1 MALIDWVA
9 WMNLTNREADI
20 IFAIMRELSGEFSH
34 DEVRTRV
41 GKQLLDLLDAD
52 YFASY
57 VWNDAQG
64 KFVSGVQLNM
74 SDSNLAQYDEYYQF
88 HDPITHKL
96 QRRHK
101 ATPVSEIMAHEKLK
115 DTDSP
120 YALITI
126 EIQDNR
132 KDFFIFLS
140 DYSYTSI
147 LQNETAEDSSPQIAE
162 AEETYSELVI
172 LADEIT
178 TVWSMAKSLNYDDLS
193 IYQVMWSIFENN
205 RDAFIDDNINLIRN
219 DMDILVP
226 ELQSIREI
234 DKSYA
239 KFSIR
244 EMIDTNT
251 FETQQMLTLVA
262 PEPEAII
269 QEEIEVIQEEKIG
282 NFDIQNQERTTLDP
296 QAIIES
302 QTRII
307 EIERNEETEILNEEI
322 NSGVNILQLL
332 IVSLVSLAVGFL
344 IAIFLIR
351 RNLVNAK
358 SESKTDDALSSMPKG
373 LSIKNDPF
381 IQQFDLAITLYEMK
395 DYEKAKTLLDEIID
409 KAKNQKLIQQAVDL
423 RSKI

>member
-1 MALIDWVA
+1 MKIKKISFFLFF
-9 WMNLTNREADI
+9 I
-20 IFAIMRELSGEFSH
+20 IFSSLLS
-34 DEVRTRV
+34 
-41 GKQLLDLLDAD
+41 
-52 YFASY
+52 
-57 VWNDAQG
+57 
-64 KFVSGVQLNM
+64 
-74 SDSNLAQYDEYYQF
+74 
-88 HDPITHKL
+88 
-96 QRRHK
+96 
-101 ATPVSEIMAHEKLK
+101 SEISFLSSKTFQDENAIQIIISINSTEEIDKSDISIFEYQTSSSIKDSLFNLSLSRVNISEYNLSFEKLK

-120 YALITI
+120 YVLFTI
-126 EIQDNR
+126 EIKDNR

-140 DYSYTSI
+140 DDSYTSI
-147 LQNETAEDSSPQIAE
+147 LQNETVEVSSPQII
-162 AEETYSELVI
+162 EEEKPSNEIVI

-178 TVWSMAKSLNYDDLS
+178 TVWSMAESLNYDDLS

-205 RDAFIDDNINLIRN
+205 RGAFIDDNINLIRN
-219 DMDILVP
+219 DMDILIP

-269 QEEIEVIQEEKIG
+269 EQEIEVTQEEKTQ
-282 NFDIQNQERTTLDP
+282 NFDIQNQEQITLDP

-307 EIERNEETEILNEEI
+307 EIERNEEIEISNGEI

-344 IAIFLIR
+344 IAIFLIK
-351 RNLVNAK
+351 RNLVTAK
-358 SESKTDDALSSMPKG
+358 NESKPDDALSSMPKG

-395 DYEKAKTLLDEIID
+395 DYEKAKILLDEIID

>member
-1 MALIDWVA
+1 MKIKKISFFLFF
-9 WMNLTNREADI
+9 I
-20 IFAIMRELSGEFSH
+20 IFSSLLS
-34 DEVRTRV
+34 
-41 GKQLLDLLDAD
+41 
-52 YFASY
+52 
-57 VWNDAQG
+57 
-64 KFVSGVQLNM
+64 
-74 SDSNLAQYDEYYQF
+74 
-88 HDPITHKL
+88 
-96 QRRHK
+96 
-101 ATPVSEIMAHEKLK
+101 SEITYLSSKTFQDENVIQIIISINSTEEIDKSDISIFEYQTSSSIKDSLFNLSLSKENISEYNLSFEKLK

-120 YALITI
+120 YALFTI

-140 DYSYTSI
+140 DDSYTSI
-147 LQNETAEDSSPQIAE
+147 LQNETAEDSSPQITE
-162 AEETYSELVI
+162 AEETYSDLVI

-269 QEEIEVIQEEKIG
+269 QEEIEVIQEEKIE
-282 NFDIQNQERTTLDP
+282 NFDIQNQERTTPDP

-395 DYEKAKTLLDEIID
+395 DYEKAKILLDEIID

>member
-1 MALIDWVA
+1 MKIKKISFFLFF
-9 WMNLTNREADI
+9 I
-20 IFAIMRELSGEFSH
+20 IFSSLLS
-34 DEVRTRV
+34 
-41 GKQLLDLLDAD
+41 
-52 YFASY
+52 
-57 VWNDAQG
+57 
-64 KFVSGVQLNM
+64 
-74 SDSNLAQYDEYYQF
+74 
-88 HDPITHKL
+88 
-96 QRRHK
+96 
-101 ATPVSEIMAHEKLK
+101 SEITYLSSKTFQDENAIQIIISINSTEEIDKSDISIFEYQTSSSIKDSLFNLSLSRVNISEYNLSFEKLK
-115 DTDSP
+115 DTDTP
-120 YALITI
+120 YALFTI
-126 EIQDNR
+126 EIKDNR

-140 DYSYTSI
+140 DDSYTSI
-147 LQNETAEDSSPQIAE
+147 LQNETVEVSSPQII
-162 AEETYSELVI
+162 EEEKPSNEIVI
-172 LADEIT
+172 LADEIS
-178 TVWSMAKSLNYDDLS
+178 TVWSMAESLNYDDLS

-205 RDAFIDDNINLIRN
+205 RGAFIDDNINLIRN
-219 DMDILVP
+219 DMDILIP

-269 QEEIEVIQEEKIG
+269 EQEIEVTQEEKTQ
-282 NFDIQNQERTTLDP
+282 NFDIQNQEQTTLDP

-307 EIERNEETEILNEEI
+307 EIERNEEIEISNGEI

-332 IVSLVSLAVGFL
+332 IVSLVSLAAGFL
-344 IAIFLIR
+344 IAIFLIK
-351 RNLVNAK
+351 RNLVTAK
-358 SESKTDDALSSMPKG
+358 NESKPDDALSSMPKG

-395 DYEKAKTLLDEIID
+395 DYEKAKILLDEIID

>member
-1 MALIDWVA
+1 MKIKKISFFLFF
-9 WMNLTNREADI
+9 I
-20 IFAIMRELSGEFSH
+20 IFSSLLS
-34 DEVRTRV
+34 
-41 GKQLLDLLDAD
+41 
-52 YFASY
+52 
-57 VWNDAQG
+57 
-64 KFVSGVQLNM
+64 
-74 SDSNLAQYDEYYQF
+74 
-88 HDPITHKL
+88 
-96 QRRHK
+96 
-101 ATPVSEIMAHEKLK
+101 SEITYLSSKTFQDENAIQIIISINSTKEIDKSDISIFEYQTSSSIKDSLFNLSLSRVNISEYNLSFEKLK
-115 DTDSP
+115 DTDTP
-120 YALITI
+120 YALFTI
-126 EIQDNR
+126 EIKDNR

-140 DYSYTSI
+140 DDSYTSI
-147 LQNETAEDSSPQIAE
+147 LQNETVEVSSPQII
-162 AEETYSELVI
+162 EEEKPSNEIVI
-172 LADEIT
+172 LADEIS
-178 TVWSMAKSLNYDDLS
+178 TVWSMAESLNYDDLS

-205 RDAFIDDNINLIRN
+205 RGAFIDDNINLIRN
-219 DMDILVP
+219 DMDILIP

-269 QEEIEVIQEEKIG
+269 EQEIEVTQEEKTQ
-282 NFDIQNQERTTLDP
+282 NFDIQNQEQTTLDP

-307 EIERNEETEILNEEI
+307 EIERNEEIEISNGEI

-344 IAIFLIR
+344 IAIFLIK
-351 RNLVNAK
+351 RNLVTAK
-358 SESKTDDALSSMPKG
+358 NESKPDDALSSMPKG

-395 DYEKAKTLLDEIID
+395 DYEKAKILLDEIID

>member
-1 MALIDWVA
+1 MKIKKISFFLFFI
-9 WMNLTNREADI
+9 TFSSI
-20 IFAIMRELSGEFSH
+20 LS
-34 DEVRTRV
+34 
-41 GKQLLDLLDAD
+41 
-52 YFASY
+52 
-57 VWNDAQG
+57 
-64 KFVSGVQLNM
+64 
-74 SDSNLAQYDEYYQF
+74 
-88 HDPITHKL
+88 
-96 QRRHK
+96 
-101 ATPVSEIMAHEKLK
+101 SEITYISSKTFQDENAVQIVISINSSEEIDKSDISIFEYQTSSSIKDSLFNLSLSKENISEYNLSFEKLK

-120 YALITI
+120 YALFTI

-140 DYSYTSI
+140 DDSYTSI
-147 LQNETAEDSSPQIAE
+147 LQNETAEDSSPQITE

-262 PEPEAII
+262 PESEAIVE
-269 QEEIEVIQEEKIG
+269 EEIEVIEEEKIQ
-282 NFDIQNQERTTLDP
+282 NFDIQNQEQTTLDP

>member
-1 MALIDWVA
+1 MKIKKISFFLFF
-9 WMNLTNREADI
+9 I
-20 IFAIMRELSGEFSH
+20 IFSSLLS
-34 DEVRTRV
+34 
-41 GKQLLDLLDAD
+41 
-52 YFASY
+52 
-57 VWNDAQG
+57 
-64 KFVSGVQLNM
+64 
-74 SDSNLAQYDEYYQF
+74 
-88 HDPITHKL
+88 
-96 QRRHK
+96 
-101 ATPVSEIMAHEKLK
+101 SEITYLSSKTFQDENAIQIIISINSTEEIDKSDISIFEYQTSSSIKDSLFNLSLSRVNISEYNLSFEKLK
-115 DTDSP
+115 DTDTP
-120 YALITI
+120 YALFTI
-126 EIQDNR
+126 EIKDNR

-140 DYSYTSI
+140 DDSYTSI
-147 LQNETAEDSSPQIAE
+147 LQNETVEVSSPQII
-162 AEETYSELVI
+162 EEEKPSNEIVI

-178 TVWSMAKSLNYDDLS
+178 TVWSMAESLNYDDLS

-205 RDAFIDDNINLIRN
+205 RGAFIDDNINLIRN
-219 DMDILVP
+219 DMDILIP

-269 QEEIEVIQEEKIG
+269 EQEIEVTQEEKTQ
-282 NFDIQNQERTTLDP
+282 NFDTQNQEQTTLDP

-307 EIERNEETEILNEEI
+307 EIERNEEIEISNGEI

-344 IAIFLIR
+344 IAIFLIK
-351 RNLVNAK
+351 RNLVTAK
-358 SESKTDDALSSMPKG
+358 NESRPDDALSSMPKG

-395 DYEKAKTLLDEIID
+395 DYEKAKILLDEIID

>member
-1 MALIDWVA
+1 MKIKKISFFLFF
-9 WMNLTNREADI
+9 I
-20 IFAIMRELSGEFSH
+20 IFSSLLS
-34 DEVRTRV
+34 
-41 GKQLLDLLDAD
+41 
-52 YFASY
+52 
-57 VWNDAQG
+57 
-64 KFVSGVQLNM
+64 
-74 SDSNLAQYDEYYQF
+74 
-88 HDPITHKL
+88 
-96 QRRHK
+96 
-101 ATPVSEIMAHEKLK
+101 SEITYLSSKTFQDENAIQIIISINSTEEIDKSDISIFEYQTSSSIKNSLFNLSLSRENINEYNLSFEKLK

-120 YALITI
+120 YALFTI
-126 EIQDNR
+126 EIKDNR

-140 DYSYTSI
+140 DDSYTSI
-147 LQNETAEDSSPQIAE
+147 LQNETVEVSSPQII
-162 AEETYSELVI
+162 EEEKPSNEIVI
-172 LADEIT
+172 LADEIS
-178 TVWSMAKSLNYDDLS
+178 TVWSMAESLNYDDLS

-205 RDAFIDDNINLIRN
+205 RGAFIDDNINLIRN
-219 DMDILVP
+219 DMDILIP

-269 QEEIEVIQEEKIG
+269 EQEIEVTQEEKTQ
-282 NFDIQNQERTTLDP
+282 NFDTQNQEQTTLDP

-307 EIERNEETEILNEEI
+307 EIERNEEIEISNGEI

-344 IAIFLIR
+344 IAIFLIK
-351 RNLVNAK
+351 RNLVTAK
-358 SESKTDDALSSMPKG
+358 NESKPDDALSSMPKG

-395 DYEKAKTLLDEIID
+395 DYEKAKILLDEIID

>member
-1 MALIDWVA
+1 MKVKKISFFLFF
-9 WMNLTNREADI
+9 I
-20 IFAIMRELSGEFSH
+20 IFSSLLS
-34 DEVRTRV
+34 
-41 GKQLLDLLDAD
+41 
-52 YFASY
+52 
-57 VWNDAQG
+57 
-64 KFVSGVQLNM
+64 
-74 SDSNLAQYDEYYQF
+74 
-88 HDPITHKL
+88 
-96 QRRHK
+96 
-101 ATPVSEIMAHEKLK
+101 SEITYLSSKTFQDENAIQIIISINSTEEIDKSDISIFEYQTSSSIKDSLFNLNLSRVNISEYNLSFEKLK
-115 DTDSP
+115 DTDTP
-120 YALITI
+120 YALFTI
-126 EIQDNR
+126 EIKDNR

-140 DYSYTSI
+140 DDSYTSI
-147 LQNETAEDSSPQIAE
+147 LQNETVEVSSPQII
-162 AEETYSELVI
+162 EEEKPSNEIVI

-178 TVWSMAKSLNYDDLS
+178 TVWSMAESLNYDDLS

-205 RDAFIDDNINLIRN
+205 RGAFIDDNINLIRN
-219 DMDILVP
+219 DMDILIP

-269 QEEIEVIQEEKIG
+269 EQEIEVTQEEKTQ
-282 NFDIQNQERTTLDP
+282 NFDIQNQEQTTLDP

-307 EIERNEETEILNEEI
+307 EIERNEEIEISNGEI

-332 IVSLVSLAVGFL
+332 IVSLASLAVGFL
-344 IAIFLIR
+344 IAIFLIK
-351 RNLVNAK
+351 RNLVTAK
-358 SESKTDDALSSMPKG
+358 NESKPDDALSSMPKG

-395 DYEKAKTLLDEIID
+395 DYEKAKILLDEIID

>member
-1 MALIDWVA
+1 MKIKKISSFLF
-9 WMNLTNREADI
+9 LI
-20 IFAIMRELSGEFSH
+20 IFSSLLS
-34 DEVRTRV
+34 
-41 GKQLLDLLDAD
+41 
-52 YFASY
+52 
-57 VWNDAQG
+57 
-64 KFVSGVQLNM
+64 
-74 SDSNLAQYDEYYQF
+74 
-88 HDPITHKL
+88 
-96 QRRHK
+96 
-101 ATPVSEIMAHEKLK
+101 SEITYISSKTFQDENTVQIVISINSTEEIDKSDISIFEYQTSSSIKDSLFNLSLSKENISEYNLSFEKLK
-115 DTDSP
+115 DTESP
-120 YALITI
+120 YALFTI
-126 EIQDNR
+126 EIKDNR

-140 DYSYTSI
+140 DDSYTSI
-147 LQNETAEDSSPQIAE
+147 LQNKTTEVLSPQIIE
-162 AEETYSELVI
+162 EEETYSELVI

-178 TVWSMAKSLNYDDLS
+178 TVWSMAESLNYDDLS
-193 IYQVMWSIFENN
+193 IYQVMWGIFENN

-234 DKSYA
+234 DKSFA

-262 PEPEAII
+262 PEPEAIVE
-269 QEEIEVIQEEKIG
+269 EEIEEIQEEKIQ
-282 NFDIQNQERTTLDP
+282 NFDIQNQEQTSLDP

-332 IVSLVSLAVGFL
+332 IVSLVSLAAGFL

-351 RNLVNAK
+351 KNSVTPK
-358 SESKTDDALSSMPKG
+358 SESQTEDALLSMPKG

-395 DYEKAKTLLDEIID
+395 DYEKAKILLDEIID

>member
-1 MALIDWVA
+1 MKIKKISFFLFF
-9 WMNLTNREADI
+9 I
-20 IFAIMRELSGEFSH
+20 IFSSLLS
-34 DEVRTRV
+34 
-41 GKQLLDLLDAD
+41 
-52 YFASY
+52 
-57 VWNDAQG
+57 
-64 KFVSGVQLNM
+64 
-74 SDSNLAQYDEYYQF
+74 
-88 HDPITHKL
+88 
-96 QRRHK
+96 
-101 ATPVSEIMAHEKLK
+101 SEITYLSSKTFQDENAIKIIISINSKEEIDKSDISIFEYQTSSSIKGSLFNLSLSRVNISEYNLSFEKLK
-115 DTDSP
+115 DTDTP
-120 YALITI
+120 YALFTI
-126 EIQDNR
+126 EIKDNR

-140 DYSYTSI
+140 DDSYTSI
-147 LQNETAEDSSPQIAE
+147 LQNETVEVSSPQII
-162 AEETYSELVI
+162 EEEKPSKEIVI

-178 TVWSMAKSLNYDDLS
+178 TVWSMAESLNYDDLS

-205 RDAFIDDNINLIRN
+205 RGAFIDDNINLIRN
-219 DMDILVP
+219 DMDILIP

-262 PEPEAII
+262 PEPEVII
-269 QEEIEVIQEEKIG
+269 EQEIEVTQEEKTQ
-282 NFDIQNQERTTLDP
+282 NFDIQNQEQTTLDP

-307 EIERNEETEILNEEI
+307 EIERNEEIEISNGEI

-344 IAIFLIR
+344 IAIFLIK
-351 RNLVNAK
+351 RNLVTAK
-358 SESKTDDALSSMPKG
+358 NESKPDDALSSMPKG

-395 DYEKAKTLLDEIID
+395 DYEKAKILLDEIID

>member
-1 MALIDWVA
+1 MKVKKISFFLFF
-9 WMNLTNREADI
+9 I
-20 IFAIMRELSGEFSH
+20 IFSSLLS
-34 DEVRTRV
+34 
-41 GKQLLDLLDAD
+41 
-52 YFASY
+52 
-57 VWNDAQG
+57 
-64 KFVSGVQLNM
+64 
-74 SDSNLAQYDEYYQF
+74 
-88 HDPITHKL
+88 
-96 QRRHK
+96 
-101 ATPVSEIMAHEKLK
+101 SEITYLSSKTFQDENAIQIIISINSTEEIDKSDISIFEYQTSSSIKGSLFNLSLSRVNISEYNLSFEKLK
-115 DTDSP
+115 DTDTP
-120 YALITI
+120 YALFTI
-126 EIQDNR
+126 EIKDNR

-140 DYSYTSI
+140 DDSYTSI
-147 LQNETAEDSSPQIAE
+147 LQNETVEVSSPQII
-162 AEETYSELVI
+162 EEEKPSNEIVI

-178 TVWSMAKSLNYDDLS
+178 TVWSMAESLNYDDLS

-205 RDAFIDDNINLIRN
+205 RGAFIDDNINLIRN
-219 DMDILVP
+219 DMDILIP

-239 KFSIR
+239 KFRIR

-269 QEEIEVIQEEKIG
+269 EQEIEVTQEEKTQ
-282 NFDIQNQERTTLDP
+282 NFDIQNQEQTTLDP

-307 EIERNEETEILNEEI
+307 EIERNEEIEISNGEI

-344 IAIFLIR
+344 IAIFLIK
-351 RNLVNAK
+351 RNLVTAK
-358 SESKTDDALSSMPKG
+358 NESKPDDALSSMPKG

>member
-1 MALIDWVA
+1 MKIKKISFFLFF
-9 WMNLTNREADI
+9 I
-20 IFAIMRELSGEFSH
+20 IFSSLLS
-34 DEVRTRV
+34 
-41 GKQLLDLLDAD
+41 
-52 YFASY
+52 
-57 VWNDAQG
+57 
-64 KFVSGVQLNM
+64 
-74 SDSNLAQYDEYYQF
+74 
-88 HDPITHKL
+88 
-96 QRRHK
+96 
-101 ATPVSEIMAHEKLK
+101 SEITYLSSKTFQDENAIKIIISINSTEEIDKSDISIFEYQTSSSIKDSLFNLSLSRVNISEYNLSFEKLK
-115 DTDSP
+115 DTDTP
-120 YALITI
+120 YALFTI
-126 EIQDNR
+126 EIKDNR

-140 DYSYTSI
+140 DDSYTSI
-147 LQNETAEDSSPQIAE
+147 LQNETVEVSSPQII
-162 AEETYSELVI
+162 EEEKPSNEIVI

-178 TVWSMAKSLNYDDLS
+178 TVWSMAESLNYDDLS

-205 RDAFIDDNINLIRN
+205 RGAFIDDNINLIRN
-219 DMDILVP
+219 DIDILIP

-269 QEEIEVIQEEKIG
+269 EQEIEVTQEEKTQ
-282 NFDIQNQERTTLDP
+282 NFDIQNQEQTTIDP

-307 EIERNEETEILNEEI
+307 EIERNEEIEISNGEI
-322 NSGVNILQLL
+322 NSGVNILQLF
-332 IVSLVSLAVGFL
+332 IVSLVSLAVGFV
-344 IAIFLIR
+344 IAIFLIK
-351 RNLVNAK
+351 RNLVTAK
-358 SESKTDDALSSMPKG
+358 NESKPDDALSSMPKG

-395 DYEKAKTLLDEIID
+395 DYEKAKILLDEIID

>member
-1 MALIDWVA
+1 MKIKKISFFLFF
-9 WMNLTNREADI
+9 I
-20 IFAIMRELSGEFSH
+20 IFSSLLS
-34 DEVRTRV
+34 
-41 GKQLLDLLDAD
+41 
-52 YFASY
+52 
-57 VWNDAQG
+57 
-64 KFVSGVQLNM
+64 
-74 SDSNLAQYDEYYQF
+74 
-88 HDPITHKL
+88 
-96 QRRHK
+96 
-101 ATPVSEIMAHEKLK
+101 SEISYLSSKTFQDENAIQIVISINSTEEIDKSDISIFEYQTSSSIKDSLFNLSLSRENISEYNLSFEKLK

-120 YALITI
+120 YALFTI
-126 EIQDNR
+126 EIKDSR

-140 DYSYTSI
+140 DDSYTSI
-147 LQNETAEDSSPQIAE
+147 LQNETAEVLSPQIIE
-162 AEETYSELVI
+162 EEETYSELVI

-178 TVWSMAKSLNYDDLS
+178 TVWSMAESLNYNDLS

-219 DMDILVP
+219 DIDILVP
-226 ELQSIREI
+226 EFQSIREI

-269 QEEIEVIQEEKIG
+269 EQEIEAIQEETIQ
-282 NFDIQNQERTTLDP
+282 NFDIQNQEQTTSDP
-296 QAIIES
+296 KAIIES

-307 EIERNEETEILNEEI
+307 EIERNDEIEISNEEI
-322 NSGVNILQLL
+322 NSGENILQLL
-332 IVSLVSLAVGFL
+332 IVSLVSLVVGFL
-344 IAIFLIR
+344 IAIFLIK
-351 RNLVNAK
+351 RNSITAK
-358 SESKTDDALSSMPKG
+358 NESKSDDALSSMPKG

>member
-1 MALIDWVA
+1 MKIKKISFFLFF
-9 WMNLTNREADI
+9 I
-20 IFAIMRELSGEFSH
+20 IFSSLLS
-34 DEVRTRV
+34 
-41 GKQLLDLLDAD
+41 
-52 YFASY
+52 
-57 VWNDAQG
+57 
-64 KFVSGVQLNM
+64 
-74 SDSNLAQYDEYYQF
+74 
-88 HDPITHKL
+88 
-96 QRRHK
+96 
-101 ATPVSEIMAHEKLK
+101 SEITYLSSKTFQDENAIQIVISINSKEEIDKSDISIFEYQTSSSIKGSLFNLSLSRVNISEYNLSFEKLK
-115 DTDSP
+115 DTDTP
-120 YALITI
+120 YALFTI
-126 EIQDNR
+126 EIKDNR

-140 DYSYTSI
+140 DDSYTSI
-147 LQNETAEDSSPQIAE
+147 LQNETVEVSSPQII
-162 AEETYSELVI
+162 EEEKPSNEIVI

-178 TVWSMAKSLNYDDLS
+178 TVWSMAESLNYDDLS

-205 RDAFIDDNINLIRN
+205 RGAFIDDNINLIRN
-219 DMDILVP
+219 DMDILIP

-269 QEEIEVIQEEKIG
+269 EQEIEVTQEEKTQ
-282 NFDIQNQERTTLDP
+282 NFDIQNQEQTTLDP

-307 EIERNEETEILNEEI
+307 EIERNEEIEISNGEI

-344 IAIFLIR
+344 IAIFLIK
-351 RNLVNAK
+351 RNLVTAK
-358 SESKTDDALSSMPKG
+358 NESKPDDALSSMPKG

-395 DYEKAKTLLDEIID
+395 DYEKAKILLDEIID

>member
-1 MALIDWVA
+1 MKIKKISFFLFF
-9 WMNLTNREADI
+9 I
-20 IFAIMRELSGEFSH
+20 IFSSLLS
-34 DEVRTRV
+34 
-41 GKQLLDLLDAD
+41 
-52 YFASY
+52 
-57 VWNDAQG
+57 
-64 KFVSGVQLNM
+64 
-74 SDSNLAQYDEYYQF
+74 
-88 HDPITHKL
+88 
-96 QRRHK
+96 
-101 ATPVSEIMAHEKLK
+101 SEITYLSSKTFQDENAIQIIISINSTEEIDKSDISIFEYQTSSSIKDSLFNLSLSRVNISEYNLSFEKLK
-115 DTDSP
+115 DTDTP
-120 YALITI
+120 YALFTI
-126 EIQDNR
+126 EIKDNR

-140 DYSYTSI
+140 DDSYTSI
-147 LQNETAEDSSPQIAE
+147 LQNETVEVSSPQII
-162 AEETYSELVI
+162 EEEKPSNEIVI

-178 TVWSMAKSLNYDDLS
+178 TVWSMAESLNYDDLS

-205 RDAFIDDNINLIRN
+205 RGAFIDDNINLIRN
-219 DMDILVP
+219 DMDILIP
-226 ELQSIREI
+226 KFQSIREI

-269 QEEIEVIQEEKIG
+269 EQEIEVTQEEKTQ
-282 NFDIQNQERTTLDP
+282 NFDTQNQEQTTLDP

-307 EIERNEETEILNEEI
+307 EIERNEEIEISNGEI

-344 IAIFLIR
+344 IAIFLIK
-351 RNLVNAK
+351 RNLVTAK
-358 SESKTDDALSSMPKG
+358 NESKPDDALSSMPKG

-395 DYEKAKTLLDEIID
+395 DYEKAKILLDEIID

>member
-1 MALIDWVA
+1 MKIKKISFFLFF
-9 WMNLTNREADI
+9 I
-20 IFAIMRELSGEFSH
+20 IFSSLLS
-34 DEVRTRV
+34 
-41 GKQLLDLLDAD
+41 
-52 YFASY
+52 
-57 VWNDAQG
+57 
-64 KFVSGVQLNM
+64 
-74 SDSNLAQYDEYYQF
+74 
-88 HDPITHKL
+88 
-96 QRRHK
+96 
-101 ATPVSEIMAHEKLK
+101 SEITYLSSKTFQDENAIQIVISINSTEEIDKSDISIFEYQTSSSIKDSLFNLSLSKENISEYNLSFEKLK
-115 DTDSP
+115 DTESP
-120 YALITI
+120 YALFTI
-126 EIQDNR
+126 EIKDNR

-140 DYSYTSI
+140 DDSYTSI
-147 LQNETAEDSSPQIAE
+147 LQNETAEDSSPQITE

-269 QEEIEVIQEEKIG
+269 QEEIEVIQEEKIE
-282 NFDIQNQERTTLDP
+282 NFDIQNQERTTPDP

-332 IVSLVSLAVGFL
+332 IVSLVSLAAGFL

-351 RNLVNAK
+351 KNSVTPK
-358 SESKTDDALSSMPKG
+358 SESQTEDALLSMPKG

>member
-1 MALIDWVA
+1 MKIKKISFFLFF
-9 WMNLTNREADI
+9 I
-20 IFAIMRELSGEFSH
+20 IFSSLLS
-34 DEVRTRV
+34 
-41 GKQLLDLLDAD
+41 
-52 YFASY
+52 
-57 VWNDAQG
+57 
-64 KFVSGVQLNM
+64 
-74 SDSNLAQYDEYYQF
+74 
-88 HDPITHKL
+88 
-96 QRRHK
+96 
-101 ATPVSEIMAHEKLK
+101 SEITYLSSKTFQDENAIQIIISINSTEEIDKSDISIFEYQTSSSIKDSLFNLNLRRVNISEYNLSFEKLK
-115 DTDSP
+115 DTDTP
-120 YALITI
+120 YALFTI
-126 EIQDNR
+126 EIKDNR

-140 DYSYTSI
+140 DDSYTSI
-147 LQNETAEDSSPQIAE
+147 LQNETVEVSGPQII
-162 AEETYSELVI
+162 EEENPSSELVV
-172 LADEIT
+172 LAEEIT
-178 TVWSMAKSLNYDDLS
+178 TVWSMAESLDYNDLS

-205 RDAFIDDNINLIRN
+205 RGAFIDDNINLIRN
-219 DMDILVP
+219 DMDILIP
-226 ELQSIREI
+226 ELQSIKEI

-269 QEEIEVIQEEKIG
+269 EQEIEVTQEEKTQ
-282 NFDIQNQERTTLDP
+282 NFDIQNQEQTTLDP

-307 EIERNEETEILNEEI
+307 EIERNEEIEISNGEI
-322 NSGVNILQLL
+322 NSGVNILQLF

-344 IAIFLIR
+344 IAIFLIK
-351 RNLVNAK
+351 RNLVTAK
-358 SESKTDDALSSMPKG
+358 NESKPDDALSSMPKG

-395 DYEKAKTLLDEIID
+395 DYEKAKILLDEIID

>member
-1 MALIDWVA
+1 MKIKKISFFLFFI
-9 WMNLTNREADI
+9 TFSSI
-20 IFAIMRELSGEFSH
+20 LS
-34 DEVRTRV
+34 
-41 GKQLLDLLDAD
+41 
-52 YFASY
+52 
-57 VWNDAQG
+57 
-64 KFVSGVQLNM
+64 
-74 SDSNLAQYDEYYQF
+74 
-88 HDPITHKL
+88 
-96 QRRHK
+96 
-101 ATPVSEIMAHEKLK
+101 SEITYISSKTFQDENAVQIVISINSSEEIDKSDISIFEYQTSSSIKDSLFNLSLSRVNISEYNLSFEKLK
-115 DTDSP
+115 DTDTP
-120 YALITI
+120 YALFTI
-126 EIQDNR
+126 EIKDNR

-140 DYSYTSI
+140 DDSYTSI
-147 LQNETAEDSSPQIAE
+147 LQNETVEVSSPQII
-162 AEETYSELVI
+162 EEEKPSNEIVI

-178 TVWSMAKSLNYDDLS
+178 TVWSMAESLNYDDLS

-205 RDAFIDDNINLIRN
+205 RGAFIDDNINLIRN
-219 DMDILVP
+219 DMDILIP

-269 QEEIEVIQEEKIG
+269 EQEIELTQEEKTQ
-282 NFDIQNQERTTLDP
+282 NFDIQNQEQTTLDP

-307 EIERNEETEILNEEI
+307 EIERNEEIEISNGEI

-344 IAIFLIR
+344 IAIFLIK
-351 RNLVNAK
+351 RNLVTAK
-358 SESKTDDALSSMPKG
+358 NESKPDDALSSMPKG

-395 DYEKAKTLLDEIID
+395 DYEKAKILLDEIID

>member
-1 MALIDWVA
+1 MISYFLFF
-9 WMNLTNREADI
+9 I
-20 IFAIMRELSGEFSH
+20 IFSSLLS
-34 DEVRTRV
+34 
-41 GKQLLDLLDAD
+41 
-52 YFASY
+52 
-57 VWNDAQG
+57 
-64 KFVSGVQLNM
+64 
-74 SDSNLAQYDEYYQF
+74 
-88 HDPITHKL
+88 
-96 QRRHK
+96 
-101 ATPVSEIMAHEKLK
+101 SEITYISSKTFQDENAVQIVISINSTEEIDKSDISIFEYQTSSSIKDSLFNLSLSKENISEYNLSFEKLK
-115 DTDSP
+115 DTESP
-120 YALITI
+120 YALFTI
-126 EIQDNR
+126 EIKNNR

-140 DYSYTSI
+140 DDSYTSF
-147 LQNETAEDSSPQIAE
+147 LQNETSEDPSPQIIE
-162 AEETYSELVI
+162 EEETYSELII

-178 TVWSMAKSLNYDDLS
+178 TVWSMAESLNYDDLS

-219 DMDILVP
+219 DMDILLP

-234 DKSYA
+234 DKSFA

-262 PEPEAII
+262 PEPEAIVE
-269 QEEIEVIQEEKIG
+269 EEIEEIQEEKIQ
-282 NFDIQNQERTTLDP
+282 NFDIQNQEQTSLDP

-332 IVSLVSLAVGFL
+332 IVSLVSLAAGFL

-351 RNLVNAK
+351 KNSVTAK
-358 SESKTDDALSSMPKG
+358 SESQTEDALLSMPKG

-409 KAKNQKLIQQAVDL
+409 KAKNQKLIQQAIDL

>member
-1 MALIDWVA
+1 MKIKKISFFLFF
-9 WMNLTNREADI
+9 I
-20 IFAIMRELSGEFSH
+20 IFSSLLS
-34 DEVRTRV
+34 
-41 GKQLLDLLDAD
+41 
-52 YFASY
+52 
-57 VWNDAQG
+57 
-64 KFVSGVQLNM
+64 
-74 SDSNLAQYDEYYQF
+74 
-88 HDPITHKL
+88 
-96 QRRHK
+96 
-101 ATPVSEIMAHEKLK
+101 SEITYLSSKTFQDENAIQIIISINSTEEIDKSDISIFEYQTSSSIKDSLFNLSLSRVNISEYNLSFEKLK
-115 DTDSP
+115 DTDTP
-120 YALITI
+120 YALFTI
-126 EIQDNR
+126 EIKDNR

-140 DYSYTSI
+140 DDSYTSI
-147 LQNETAEDSSPQIAE
+147 LQNETVEVSSPQII
-162 AEETYSELVI
+162 EEEKTSNEIVI

-178 TVWSMAKSLNYDDLS
+178 TVWSMAESLNYNDLS

-205 RDAFIDDNINLIRN
+205 RGAFIDDNINLIRN
-219 DMDILVP
+219 DMDILIP
-226 ELQSIREI
+226 EFQSIREI

-269 QEEIEVIQEEKIG
+269 EQEIEVTQEEKTQ
-282 NFDIQNQERTTLDP
+282 NFDIQNQEQITLDP

-307 EIERNEETEILNEEI
+307 EIERNEEIEISNGEI

-344 IAIFLIR
+344 IAIFLIK
-351 RNLVNAK
+351 RNLVTAK
-358 SESKTDDALSSMPKG
+358 NESKPDDALSSMPKG
-373 LSIKNDPF
+373 LSIKNDTF

-395 DYEKAKTLLDEIID
+395 DYEKAKILLDEIID

>member
-1 MALIDWVA
+1 MKIKKISFFLFF
-9 WMNLTNREADI
+9 I
-20 IFAIMRELSGEFSH
+20 IFSSLLS
-34 DEVRTRV
+34 
-41 GKQLLDLLDAD
+41 
-52 YFASY
+52 
-57 VWNDAQG
+57 
-64 KFVSGVQLNM
+64 
-74 SDSNLAQYDEYYQF
+74 
-88 HDPITHKL
+88 
-96 QRRHK
+96 
-101 ATPVSEIMAHEKLK
+101 SEITYLSSKTFKDENAIQIIISINSTEEINKSDISIFEYQTSSSIKDSLFNLSLSRVNISEYNLSFEKLK
-115 DTDSP
+115 DTDTP
-120 YALITI
+120 YALFTI
-126 EIQDNR
+126 EIKDNR

-140 DYSYTSI
+140 DDSYTSI
-147 LQNETAEDSSPQIAE
+147 LQNETVEVSSPQII
-162 AEETYSELVI
+162 EEEKPSNEIVI

-178 TVWSMAKSLNYDDLS
+178 TVWSMAESLNYDDLS

-205 RDAFIDDNINLIRN
+205 RGAFIDDNINLIRN
-219 DMDILVP
+219 DMDILIP

-269 QEEIEVIQEEKIG
+269 EQEIEVTQEEKTQ
-282 NFDIQNQERTTLDP
+282 NFDTQNQEQTTLDP

-307 EIERNEETEILNEEI
+307 EIERNEEIEISNGEI

-344 IAIFLIR
+344 IAIFLIK
-351 RNLVNAK
+351 RNLVTAK
-358 SESKTDDALSSMPKG
+358 NETKPDDALSSMPKG

-395 DYEKAKTLLDEIID
+395 DYEKAKILLDEIID

>member
-1 MALIDWVA
+1 MKIKKISFFLFF
-9 WMNLTNREADI
+9 I
-20 IFAIMRELSGEFSH
+20 IFSSLLS
-34 DEVRTRV
+34 
-41 GKQLLDLLDAD
+41 
-52 YFASY
+52 
-57 VWNDAQG
+57 
-64 KFVSGVQLNM
+64 
-74 SDSNLAQYDEYYQF
+74 
-88 HDPITHKL
+88 
-96 QRRHK
+96 
-101 ATPVSEIMAHEKLK
+101 SEITYLSSKTFQDENAIQIIISINSTEEIDKSDISIFEYQTSFSIKDSLFNLSLSRVNISEYNLSFEKLK
-115 DTDSP
+115 DTDTP
-120 YALITI
+120 YALFTI
-126 EIQDNR
+126 EIKDNR

-140 DYSYTSI
+140 DDSYTSI
-147 LQNETAEDSSPQIAE
+147 LQNETVEVSSPQII
-162 AEETYSELVI
+162 EEEKPSNEIVI

-178 TVWSMAKSLNYDDLS
+178 TVWSMAESLNYDDLI

-205 RDAFIDDNINLIRN
+205 RGAFIDDNINLIRN
-219 DMDILVP
+219 DMDILIP

-269 QEEIEVIQEEKIG
+269 EQEIEVTQEEKTQ
-282 NFDIQNQERTTLDP
+282 NFDIQNQEQTTLDP

-307 EIERNEETEILNEEI
+307 EIERNEEIEISNGEI

-344 IAIFLIR
+344 IAIFLIK
-351 RNLVNAK
+351 RNLVTAK
-358 SESKTDDALSSMPKG
+358 NESKPDDALSSMPKG

-395 DYEKAKTLLDEIID
+395 DYEKAKILLDEIID

>member
-1 MALIDWVA
+1 MKIKKISFFLFF
-9 WMNLTNREADI
+9 I
-20 IFAIMRELSGEFSH
+20 IFSSLLS
-34 DEVRTRV
+34 
-41 GKQLLDLLDAD
+41 
-52 YFASY
+52 
-57 VWNDAQG
+57 
-64 KFVSGVQLNM
+64 
-74 SDSNLAQYDEYYQF
+74 
-88 HDPITHKL
+88 
-96 QRRHK
+96 
-101 ATPVSEIMAHEKLK
+101 SEITYLSSKTFQDENAIQIIISINSTEEIDKSDISIFEYQTSSSIKDSLFNLSLSRVNISEYNLSFEKLK
-115 DTDSP
+115 DTDTP
-120 YALITI
+120 YALFTI
-126 EIQDNR
+126 EIKDNR

-140 DYSYTSI
+140 DDSYTSI
-147 LQNETAEDSSPQIAE
+147 LQNETVEVSSPQII
-162 AEETYSELVI
+162 EEEKPSNEIVI

-178 TVWSMAKSLNYDDLS
+178 TVWSMAESLNYDDLS

-205 RDAFIDDNINLIRN
+205 RGAFIDDNINLIRN
-219 DMDILVP
+219 DMDILIP

-269 QEEIEVIQEEKIG
+269 EQEIEVTQEEKTQ
-282 NFDIQNQERTTLDP
+282 NFDIQNQEQTTLDP

-307 EIERNEETEILNEEI
+307 EIERNEEIEISNGEF

-344 IAIFLIR
+344 IAIFLIK
-351 RNLVNAK
+351 RNLVTAK
-358 SESKTDDALSSMPKG
+358 NESKPDDALSSMPKG

-395 DYEKAKTLLDEIID
+395 DYEKAKILLDEIID

>member
-1 MALIDWVA
+1 MKVKKISFFLFF
-9 WMNLTNREADI
+9 I
-20 IFAIMRELSGEFSH
+20 IFSSLLS
-34 DEVRTRV
+34 
-41 GKQLLDLLDAD
+41 
-52 YFASY
+52 
-57 VWNDAQG
+57 
-64 KFVSGVQLNM
+64 
-74 SDSNLAQYDEYYQF
+74 
-88 HDPITHKL
+88 
-96 QRRHK
+96 
-101 ATPVSEIMAHEKLK
+101 SEITYLSSKTFQDENAIQIIISINSTEEIDKSDISIFEYQTSSSIKDSLFNLSLSRVNISEYNLSFEKLK
-115 DTDSP
+115 DTDTP
-120 YALITI
+120 YALFTI
-126 EIQDNR
+126 EIKDNR

-140 DYSYTSI
+140 DDSYTSI
-147 LQNETAEDSSPQIAE
+147 LQNETIEVSSPQII
-162 AEETYSELVI
+162 EEEKPSNEIVI

-178 TVWSMAKSLNYDDLS
+178 TVWSMAESLNYDDLS

-205 RDAFIDDNINLIRN
+205 RGAFIDDNINLIRN
-219 DMDILVP
+219 DMDILIP
-226 ELQSIREI
+226 ELQSIKEI

-269 QEEIEVIQEEKIG
+269 EQEIEVTQEEKTQ
-282 NFDIQNQERTTLDP
+282 NFDIQNQEQTTLDP

-307 EIERNEETEILNEEI
+307 EIERNEEIEISNGEI
-322 NSGVNILQLL
+322 NSGVNILQLF

-344 IAIFLIR
+344 IAIFLIK
-351 RNLVNAK
+351 RNLVTAK
-358 SESKTDDALSSMPKG
+358 NESKPDDALSSMPKG

-395 DYEKAKTLLDEIID
+395 DYEKAKILLDEIID

>member
-1 MALIDWVA
+1 MKVKKISFFLFF
-9 WMNLTNREADI
+9 I
-20 IFAIMRELSGEFSH
+20 IFSSLLS
-34 DEVRTRV
+34 
-41 GKQLLDLLDAD
+41 
-52 YFASY
+52 
-57 VWNDAQG
+57 
-64 KFVSGVQLNM
+64 
-74 SDSNLAQYDEYYQF
+74 
-88 HDPITHKL
+88 
-96 QRRHK
+96 
-101 ATPVSEIMAHEKLK
+101 SEITYLSSKTFQDENAIQIIISINSTEEIDKSDISIFEYQTSSSIKDSLFNLSLSRVNISEYNLSFEKLK
-115 DTDSP
+115 DTDTP
-120 YALITI
+120 YALFTI
-126 EIQDNR
+126 EIKDNR

-140 DYSYTSI
+140 DDSYTSI
-147 LQNETAEDSSPQIAE
+147 LQNETVEVSSPQII
-162 AEETYSELVI
+162 EEEKPSNEIVI

-178 TVWSMAKSLNYDDLS
+178 TVWSMAESLNYDDLS

-205 RDAFIDDNINLIRN
+205 RGAFIDDNINLIRN
-219 DMDILVP
+219 DMDILIP
-226 ELQSIREI
+226 ELQSIKEI

-269 QEEIEVIQEEKIG
+269 EQEIEVTQEEKTQ
-282 NFDIQNQERTTLDP
+282 NFDIQNQEQTTLDP

-307 EIERNEETEILNEEI
+307 EIERNEEIEISNGEI

-344 IAIFLIR
+344 IAIFLIK
-351 RNLVNAK
+351 RNSVTAK
-358 SESKTDDALSSMPKG
+358 NESKSDDALSSMPKG

-395 DYEKAKTLLDEIID
+395 DYEKAKILLDEIID

>member
-1 MALIDWVA
+1 MKIKKISFFLFF
-9 WMNLTNREADI
+9 I
-20 IFAIMRELSGEFSH
+20 IFSSLLS
-34 DEVRTRV
+34 
-41 GKQLLDLLDAD
+41 
-52 YFASY
+52 
-57 VWNDAQG
+57 
-64 KFVSGVQLNM
+64 
-74 SDSNLAQYDEYYQF
+74 
-88 HDPITHKL
+88 
-96 QRRHK
+96 
-101 ATPVSEIMAHEKLK
+101 SEITYLSSKTFQDENAIQIIISINSTEEIDKSDISIFEYQTSSSIKDSLFNLSLSRVNISEYNLSFEKLK
-115 DTDSP
+115 DTDTP
-120 YALITI
+120 YALFTI
-126 EIQDNR
+126 EIKDNR

-140 DYSYTSI
+140 DDSYTSI
-147 LQNETAEDSSPQIAE
+147 LQNETVEVSSPKII
-162 AEETYSELVI
+162 EEEKPSNEIVI
-172 LADEIT
+172 LADEIS
-178 TVWSMAKSLNYDDLS
+178 TVWSMAESLNYDDLS

-205 RDAFIDDNINLIRN
+205 RGAFIDDNINLIRN
-219 DMDILVP
+219 DMDILIP

-269 QEEIEVIQEEKIG
+269 EQEIEVTQEEKTQ
-282 NFDIQNQERTTLDP
+282 NFDTQNQEQTTLDP

-307 EIERNEETEILNEEI
+307 EIERNEEIEISNGEI

-344 IAIFLIR
+344 IAIFLIK
-351 RNLVNAK
+351 RNLVTAK
-358 SESKTDDALSSMPKG
+358 NESKPDDALSSMPKG

-395 DYEKAKTLLDEIID
+395 DYEKAKILLDEIID

>member
-1 MALIDWVA
+1 MKIKKISSFLFF
-9 WMNLTNREADI
+9 I
-20 IFAIMRELSGEFSH
+20 IFSSLLS
-34 DEVRTRV
+34 
-41 GKQLLDLLDAD
+41 
-52 YFASY
+52 
-57 VWNDAQG
+57 
-64 KFVSGVQLNM
+64 
-74 SDSNLAQYDEYYQF
+74 
-88 HDPITHKL
+88 
-96 QRRHK
+96 
-101 ATPVSEIMAHEKLK
+101 SEITYLSSKTFQDENAIQIVISINSTEEINKNDISIFEYQTSSSIKDSLFNLSLSRENISEYNLSFEKLK

-120 YALITI
+120 YALFTI
-126 EIQDNR
+126 EIKDNR

-140 DYSYTSI
+140 DDSYTSI
-147 LQNETAEDSSPQIAE
+147 LQNETAEAPSPQIIE
-162 AEETYSELVI
+162 EEETYSELVI

-178 TVWSMAKSLNYDDLS
+178 TVWSMAESLNYDDLS

-226 ELQSIREI
+226 EFQSIREI

-262 PEPEAII
+262 PEPEAFIE
-269 QEEIEVIQEEKIG
+269 QEIEVIEEEKIQ
-282 NFDIQNQERTTLDP
+282 NFDIQNQEQTTLDP

-307 EIERNEETEILNEEI
+307 EIERNEEIEISNEEI

-344 IAIFLIR
+344 IAISLIK
-351 RNLVNAK
+351 RNSVTAK
-358 SESKTDDALSSMPKG
+358 NESKSDDALSSMPKG

-395 DYEKAKTLLDEIID
+395 DYEKAKILLDEIID

>member
-1 MALIDWVA
+1 MKIKKISFFLFF
-9 WMNLTNREADI
+9 I
-20 IFAIMRELSGEFSH
+20 IFSSLLS
-34 DEVRTRV
+34 
-41 GKQLLDLLDAD
+41 
-52 YFASY
+52 
-57 VWNDAQG
+57 
-64 KFVSGVQLNM
+64 
-74 SDSNLAQYDEYYQF
+74 
-88 HDPITHKL
+88 
-96 QRRHK
+96 
-101 ATPVSEIMAHEKLK
+101 SEITYLSSKTFQDENAIQIIISINSTEEIDKSDISIFEYQTSSSIKDSLFNLSLSRVNISEYNLSFEKLK
-115 DTDSP
+115 DTDTP
-120 YALITI
+120 YALFTI
-126 EIQDNR
+126 EIKDNR

-140 DYSYTSI
+140 DDSYTSI
-147 LQNETAEDSSPQIAE
+147 LQNETVEVSSSQII
-162 AEETYSELVI
+162 EEEKPSNEIVI

-178 TVWSMAKSLNYDDLS
+178 TVWSMAESLNYDDLS

-205 RDAFIDDNINLIRN
+205 RGAFIDDNINLIRN
-219 DMDILVP
+219 DMDILIP

-239 KFSIR
+239 KFSVR

-269 QEEIEVIQEEKIG
+269 EQEIEVTQEEKTQ
-282 NFDIQNQERTTLDP
+282 NFDIQNQEQTTLDP

-307 EIERNEETEILNEEI
+307 EIERNEEIEISNEEI

-344 IAIFLIR
+344 IAIFLIK
-351 RNLVNAK
+351 RNLVTAK
-358 SESKTDDALSSMPKG
+358 NETKPDDALSSMPKG

-395 DYEKAKTLLDEIID
+395 DYEKAKILLDEIID

>member
-1 MALIDWVA
+1 MKIKKISFFLFF
-9 WMNLTNREADI
+9 I
-20 IFAIMRELSGEFSH
+20 IFSSLLS
-34 DEVRTRV
+34 
-41 GKQLLDLLDAD
+41 
-52 YFASY
+52 
-57 VWNDAQG
+57 
-64 KFVSGVQLNM
+64 
-74 SDSNLAQYDEYYQF
+74 
-88 HDPITHKL
+88 
-96 QRRHK
+96 
-101 ATPVSEIMAHEKLK
+101 SEITYLSSKTFQDENAIQIVISINSTEEIDKSDISIFEYQTSSSIKGSLFNLSLSRVNISEYNLSFEKLK
-115 DTDSP
+115 DTDTP
-120 YALITI
+120 YALFTI
-126 EIQDNR
+126 EIKDNR

-140 DYSYTSI
+140 DDSYTSI
-147 LQNETAEDSSPQIAE
+147 LQNETVEVSSPQII
-162 AEETYSELVI
+162 EEEKPSNEIVI

-178 TVWSMAKSLNYDDLS
+178 TVWSMAESLNYDDLS

-205 RDAFIDDNINLIRN
+205 RGAFIDDNINLIRN
-219 DMDILVP
+219 DMDILIP

-269 QEEIEVIQEEKIG
+269 EQEIEVTQEEKTQ
-282 NFDIQNQERTTLDP
+282 NFDIQNQEQTTLDP

-307 EIERNEETEILNEEI
+307 EIERNEEIEISNGEI

-344 IAIFLIR
+344 IAIFLIK
-351 RNLVNAK
+351 RNLVTAK
-358 SESKTDDALSSMPKG
+358 NESKPDDALSSMPKG

-395 DYEKAKTLLDEIID
+395 DYEKAKILLDEIID

>member
-1 MALIDWVA
+1 MKIKK
-9 WMNLTNREADI
+9 I
-20 IFAIMRELSGEFSH
+20 SFFLSFITFSS
-34 DEVRTRV
+34 
-41 GKQLLDLLDAD
+41 LL
-52 YFASY
+52 S
-57 VWNDAQG
+57 
-64 KFVSGVQLNM
+64 
-74 SDSNLAQYDEYYQF
+74 
-88 HDPITHKL
+88 
-96 QRRHK
+96 
-101 ATPVSEIMAHEKLK
+101 SEITYLSSKTFQDENAIQIVISINSPEEIDKTDISIFDYQTSSSIKDSLFNLSLSRENISEYNLSFEKLK
-115 DTDSP
+115 DSDSP
-120 YALITI
+120 YALFTI
-126 EIQDNR
+126 EIKDNR

-140 DYSYTSI
+140 DDSYTSFI
-147 LQNETAEDSSPQIAE
+147 QNETAENSSLQII
-162 AEETYSELVI
+162 EEEESSSEQVI

-262 PEPEAII
+262 PEPEII
-269 QEEIEVIQEEKIG
+269 IEEEVEAVQEEKIQ
-282 NFDIQNQERTTLDP
+282 NFDIQNQEQNTLDP
-296 QAIIES
+296 QSIIES

-307 EIERNEETEILNEEI
+307 EIERNEEIEISNEEI
-322 NSGVNILQLL
+322 NPGANVLQLL
-332 IVSLVSLAVGFL
+332 IVSLASLAVGFL
-344 IAIFLIR
+344 IAIFLIK
-351 RNLVNAK
+351 RNLVTAK
-358 SESKTDDALSSMPKG
+358 YESKSNDALSSMPKG

-395 DYEKAKTLLDEIID
+395 DYKKAKILLDEIID
-409 KAKNQKLIQQAVDL
+409 KAKNQKLIQQAIDL

>member
-1 MALIDWVA
+1 MKIKKISFFLFF
-9 WMNLTNREADI
+9 I
-20 IFAIMRELSGEFSH
+20 IFSSLLS
-34 DEVRTRV
+34 
-41 GKQLLDLLDAD
+41 
-52 YFASY
+52 
-57 VWNDAQG
+57 
-64 KFVSGVQLNM
+64 
-74 SDSNLAQYDEYYQF
+74 
-88 HDPITHKL
+88 
-96 QRRHK
+96 
-101 ATPVSEIMAHEKLK
+101 SEITYLSSKTFQDENAIQIVISINSTEEIDKSDISIFEYQTSSSIKDSLFNLSLSRVNISEYNLSFEKLK
-115 DTDSP
+115 DTDTP
-120 YALITI
+120 YALFTI
-126 EIQDNR
+126 EIKDNR

-140 DYSYTSI
+140 DDSYTSI
-147 LQNETAEDSSPQIAE
+147 LQNETVEVSSPQII
-162 AEETYSELVI
+162 EEEKPSNEIVI

-178 TVWSMAKSLNYDDLS
+178 TVWSMAESLNYDDLS

-205 RDAFIDDNINLIRN
+205 RGAFIDDNINLIRN
-219 DMDILVP
+219 DMDILIP

-269 QEEIEVIQEEKIG
+269 EQEIEVTQEEKTQ
-282 NFDIQNQERTTLDP
+282 NFDIQNQEQTTLDP

-307 EIERNEETEILNEEI
+307 EIERNEEIEISNGEI

-344 IAIFLIR
+344 IAIFLIK
-351 RNLVNAK
+351 RNLVTAK
-358 SESKTDDALSSMPKG
+358 NESKPDDALSSMPKG

-395 DYEKAKTLLDEIID
+395 DYEKAKILLDEIID

>member
-1 MALIDWVA
+1 MKIKKISFFLFF
-9 WMNLTNREADI
+9 I
-20 IFAIMRELSGEFSH
+20 IFSSLLS
-34 DEVRTRV
+34 
-41 GKQLLDLLDAD
+41 
-52 YFASY
+52 
-57 VWNDAQG
+57 
-64 KFVSGVQLNM
+64 
-74 SDSNLAQYDEYYQF
+74 
-88 HDPITHKL
+88 
-96 QRRHK
+96 
-101 ATPVSEIMAHEKLK
+101 SEITYLSSKTFQDENAIQIVISINSTEEIDKSDISIFEYQTSSSIKDSLFNLSLSKENISEYNLSFEKLK

-120 YALITI
+120 YALFTI

-140 DYSYTSI
+140 DDSYTSI
-147 LQNETAEDSSPQIAE
+147 LQNETAEDSSPQITE

-269 QEEIEVIQEEKIG
+269 EQEIEVTQEEKTQ
-282 NFDIQNQERTTLDP
+282 NFDIQNQEQTTLDP